1 VQEETGVS
9 LFLPFPEAA
18 ASTKNSNS
26 IAQRNKEKHWAPTVG
41 LSCSLS
47 GVFGGNLSDN
57 NTNRNWDK
65 REDRTEE
72 SIDVEENPVVA
83 SLR

>member
-1 VQEETGVS
+1 

-26 IAQRNKEKHWAPTVG
+26 IAQRNKE
-41 LSCSLS
+41 
-47 GVFGGNLSDN
+47 NLSDN

-65 REDRTEE
+65 REDRIEE